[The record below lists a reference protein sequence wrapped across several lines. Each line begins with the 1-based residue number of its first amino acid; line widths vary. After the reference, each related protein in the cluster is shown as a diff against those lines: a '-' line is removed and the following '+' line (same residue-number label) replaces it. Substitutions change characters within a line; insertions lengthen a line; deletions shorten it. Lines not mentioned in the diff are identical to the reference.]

1 MALART
7 RLRITNMM
15 FPLMGRFA
23 HSERVYPSPE
33 HQSNH
38 VTALSAREDGGD
50 ASPMFLFA
58 GAEVPVSGK
67 IADRFTDGGENLPK
81 ERLAAFSDEKDGS
94 GRKVLGRGQEGLQ
107 VAKVREHA
115 GLRERSAVLTLINE
129 TLSRTVTPVKQFLG
143 LLV

>member
-23 HSERVYPSPE
+23 HSERVYPLPE

-58 GAEVPVSGK
+58 GAEVPVSGR
-67 IADRFTDGGENLPK
+67 IADRFTDGGENLLK
-81 ERLAAFSDEKDGS
+81 ERL
-94 GRKVLGRGQEGLQ
+94 
-107 VAKVREHA
+107 
-115 GLRERSAVLTLINE
+115 E
-129 TLSRTVTPVKQFLG
+129 TLRRVRKEWAGDDFCLSGGSAGGIPDNRVPR
-143 LLV
+143 LLVELLAHVLVAVGGIVAYAPVELKRLV